1 MESWQQPCSP
11 DDLVELAYLG
21 LNLVFGSHVGP
32 ETLLECARDAMEK
45 RSFYQALWN
54 AGKAFDD
61 VRLSPSREARLR
73 NVLRQNHGALIC
85 TFQIGPFLQLP
96 FMLAKMGVPVMLLMD
111 PENFENGMKACSVED
126 TSKGVVPRGY
136 WPQGEPAPGTLPV
149 QFVTSS
155 DQSTSWKIVQWL
167 KSGKVV
173 FAYLDGNRGLEGFS
187 PKNSVSVPF
196 FGADIWVRKGLAH
209 LAGFAGAP
217 MMLLVGRKQ
226 KDGDHHE
233 IHLSPPMR
241 KREDETLERFSERA
255 VLTGYRLLEAHVRQD
270 VACWNEW
277 YQIHRW
283 AVRSRKPSPA
293 SPASEAEIAEKAVRS
308 GLRLGSQLIQLRF
321 GEHDVIMNQKNGVA
335 IVFTQVVSD
344 VLRLAGG
351 GNTVE
356 QIVEQLAPEYEEQNL
371 LEVIHSLA
379 KDSFLQVNP
388 E

>member
-1 MESWQQPCSP
+1 MESWQQPCSQ

-21 LNLVFGSHVGP
+21 MNLVFGGRVVP
-32 ETLLECARDAMEK
+32 ETLLECARDAMER
-45 RSFYQALWN
+45 RSFYQTLWN
-54 AGKAFDD
+54 AGKALDD
-61 VRLSPSREARLR
+61 VQLEASRAGRLQS
-73 NVLRQNHGALIC
+73 VLRRGHGALIC

-126 TSKGVVPRGY
+126 TSKGVVPRGF
-136 WPQGEPAPGTLPV
+136 WPRGVPEPGTLPV

-155 DQSTSWKIVQWL
+155 DPSTTWKIAQWM
-167 KSGKVV
+167 KSGKVA

-187 PKNSVSVPF
+187 PKNSVVVPF
-196 FGADIWVRKGLAH
+196 FGREIWVRKGLAH

-217 MMLLVGRKQ
+217 LMFMVSRNDKEAGR
-226 KDGDHHE
+226 HVV
-233 IHLSPPMR
+233 HLSPPMR
-241 KREDETLERFSERA
+241 RREGEPMDGFCERA

-277 YQIHRW
+277 CQIHRW
-283 AVRSRKPSPA
+283 SVRSGKQAAAPA
-293 SPASEAEIAEKAVRS
+293 EPAAEKIESAVRS
-308 GLRLGSQLIQLRF
+308 GLRLEPQLIQLKF
-321 GEHDVIMNQKNGVA
+321 GEQDVLMNQKNGVA

-344 VLRLAGG
+344 VLRLAND

-356 QIVEQLAPEYEEQNL
+356 QILEQLGPEYEEQAL
-371 LEVIHSLA
+371 LEIIHSLA
-379 KDSFLQVNP
+379 KDSFLQVAA